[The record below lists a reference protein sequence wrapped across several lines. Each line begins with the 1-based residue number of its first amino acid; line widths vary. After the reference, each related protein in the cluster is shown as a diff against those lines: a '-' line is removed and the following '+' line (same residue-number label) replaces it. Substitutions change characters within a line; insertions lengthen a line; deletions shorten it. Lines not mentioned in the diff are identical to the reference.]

1 MQTSNSNLDPNWVTT
16 GLLDFEFK
24 KYILLDY
31 MQKCQAA
38 FHATKLYPPLS
49 DLCLHYKN
57 LIDLQNGLES
67 MENHFPKA
75 LTGMEVQKVQ
85 WIYQENQMK
94 NQEIETIQE
103 IIDFALP
110 LVKKAI
116 ADGKDIYECV
126 EQHLAIQPVGLIPL
140 YKNEGYLLIHVSTSP
155 DVFVYKYHQSY
166 LVMQNERYRQLQMD
180 YVTHTTLSFTNTL
193 ENIKLDLIRHDPSLP
208 QPATF
213 DCVCG
218 IGVPLQETLLPIAQR
233 AALQHLAHLD

>member
-1 MQTSNSNLDPNWVTT
+1 MQTHNASLDPNWVTS

-57 LIDLQNGLES
+57 MVDLQNGLEHL
-67 MENHFPKA
+67 EHYFPKM
-75 LTGMEVQKVQ
+75 LTGIDAQKIEMV
-85 WIYQENQMK
+85 YQEFPLK

-103 IIDFALP
+103 IIEFALP
-110 LVKKAI
+110 MVKKAI
-116 ADGKDIYECV
+116 ADGKDIYEFV
-126 EQHLAIQPVGLIPL
+126 EQHLAIEPIGLMPL
-140 YKNEGYLLIHVSTSP
+140 YKNEGYLLIHTSTAS

-166 LVMQNERYRQLQMD
+166 LVLQNERFRQLQME

-193 ENIKLDLIRHDPSLP
+193 ENIKLDLIRKDPSLP

-218 IGVPLQETLLPIAQR
+218 IGVPLEETLVPIAQR
-233 AALQHLAHLD
+233 AALQHLSQLD